1 MKIKCTECQHVS
13 RITHTKPQSESTT
26 DLYCDCGHCGHRF
39 VFTLSFSHTVQ
50 PPTFDESRW
59 LLNTVRKLSD
69 DDKKELLGELLGE
82 LTK

>member
-1 MKIKCTECQHVS
+1 M
-13 RITHTKPQSESTT
+13 
-26 DLYCDCGHCGHRF
+26 
-39 VFTLSFSHTVQ
+39 FTLSFSHTVQ